1 MTTSAGPQAL
11 AGLPV
16 QHIATSAQPGSWQQA
31 LAAPGARQHGGAWI
45 VAEPDSVTAALAA
58 PSLVVA
64 PPPRSGGPAADLLA
78 RMARFSNGSQH
89 SRRRTL
95 VSELLPPLAVVDR
108 ITSDRV
114 NRRLRRRAQQFDA
127 MPLAR
132 ALPAEVL
139 GIAMGLP
146 AAQAERAATLTGRL
160 CDAVSGLKPAPVSGA
175 GMPDSADDAAA
186 ELCSLT
192 SGLVGDDT
200 GRERNERMEATAA
213 ALSILFQARDATAAL
228 IGLAL
233 AAGSGLLPADQPVD
247 QVLRENA
254 PVQCTRRRAAA
265 TTAVG
270 GTVIPAGAD
279 VWIFVAAAEQGSVI
293 PATFG
298 SGPHACPAAA
308 HATAISRQF
317 LLGLGTRGWRA
328 TPGQRIE
335 LEDRPNIRCP
345 RRVLVSRA

>member
-1 MTTSAGPQAL
+1 
-11 AGLPV
+11 V
-16 QHIATSAQPGSWQQA
+16 QQIATSARPGSWHRD
-31 LAAPGARQHGGAWI
+31 LAAPGARHHGQAWI
-45 VAEPDSVTAALAA
+45 VADPGGVTAALAA
-58 PSLVVA
+58 PSLVVT
-64 PPPRSGGPAADLLA
+64 PPPRPGGPAADLLA

-89 SRRRTL
+89 SRRRAL
-95 VSELLPPLAVVDR
+95 LSGLLPPLAVVDR

-114 NRRLRRRAQQFDA
+114 NRRLHRRARQFDA

-132 ALPAEVL
+132 TLPAEVL

-146 AAQAERAATLTGRL
+146 EAQAARAATLTGRL
-160 CDAVSGLKPAPVSGA
+160 CEAVSGLQPPPVS
-175 GMPDSADDAAA
+175 DRADEAAA
-186 ELCSLT
+186 ELCSLL
-192 SGLVGDDT
+192 SGLVADDT
-200 GRERNERMEATAA
+200 GTEGNGRVEATAA
-213 ALSILFQARDATAAL
+213 AVSILFQARDATAAL
-228 IGLAL
+228 IGLSL

-254 PVQCTRRRAAA
+254 PVQCTRRRTVAA
-265 TTAVG
+265 TG
-270 GTVIPAGAD
+270 IGDTVIPAGAD

-308 HATAISRQF
+308 HAIAISRQY

-328 TPGQRIE
+328 TPGQRIV